1 MHALSHSVV
10 YKMFLYP
17 HLFLFLV
24 ISVIDSRPIL
34 NSKIINSSASAS
46 TGILPASDFRTVS
59 HVLTTCGEN
68 EVLDTLGNCAQV
80 ITVTN
85 EVELDLFE
93 LFGLYPEPSTEQ
105 ENTTYTK
112 LQDYKE
118 ERVEFTTEFDTTTE
132 PFDFTTDFH
141 VDNTEAPMDSM
152 E

>member
-10 YKMFLYP
+10 YKMFLYQ

-112 LQDYKE
+112 LQDYKD

>member
-10 YKMFLYP
+10 YKMFLYQ
-17 HLFLFLV
+17 HLVLFLV

-34 NSKIINSSASAS
+34 NSKIINSSAS

-93 LFGLYPEPSTEQ
+93 LFGLHPEPSTEQ

-118 ERVEFTTEFDTTTE
+118 ERVEFTTELDTTTE